1 MTLAF
6 TDRAKEKVKS
16 FIDAGQGKNPVL
28 RIRISGRNLSG
39 FSYQFFLEGEGDKRP
54 DDQECEIGSFR
65 VRTSGE
71 HAKDLV
77 GASVDWVEDAS
88 GSCFKVANP
97 NPPMPHLKGTPAER
111 IQQVIEAEINP
122 SIAAHGGSAEVVDY
136 KDGGNW
142 NMGSKTSS
150 RPVSRVLVVVAR
162 ISSGLAGGGGAVG
175 AWVGT
180 GAAGAQA
187 DSRITHAA
195 RRLNHTKRD
204 DRCIFNSMERCEVYI
219 CMHTIIPF

>member
-88 GSCFKVANP
+88 GSGFKVANP

-136 KDGGNW
+136 KDGGKLYLRLSGGCQGCG
-142 NMGSKTSS
+142 MAAATLKQGIE
-150 RPVSRVLVVVAR
+150 AR
-162 ISSGLAGGGGAVG
+162 LRELFPEIREVIDA
-175 AWVGT
+175 T
-180 GAAGAQA
+180 DHAAGENPYF
-187 DSRITHAA
+187 TH
-195 RRLNHTKRD
+195 
-204 DRCIFNSMERCEVYI
+204 
-219 CMHTIIPF
+219 